1 MQGITIGQYI
11 PGDSII
17 HKADPRLKII
27 MTFLTMI
34 LLLIIDSF
42 YPLLL
47 SAVFVVTAYLVSGIS
62 LRYAIKGLKPV
73 IYIVIFTMILNIFF
87 ATGTPLFTLGFI
99 TVTKEGLVT
108 SALVSARILLLISA
122 GSLMTYT
129 TTPLVFT
136 VGIEKLM
143 YPLKYLKVPIAEI
156 AMMISIALRF
166 IPTLMEE
173 TEKIIKAQAARGADI
188 GTGNIIARTR
198 SFIPV
203 LVPLFISSFKRA
215 DDLAT
220 AMDARCYN
228 GSEGRT
234 SISELKYGKI
244 DLAIFMVYI
253 LFVAAALVLQYVL

>member
-173 TEKIIKAQAARGADI
+173 T
-188 GTGNIIARTR
+188 
-198 SFIPV
+198 
-203 LVPLFISSFKRA
+203 
-215 DDLAT
+215 
-220 AMDARCYN
+220 
-228 GSEGRT
+228 
-234 SISELKYGKI
+234 
-244 DLAIFMVYI
+244 
-253 LFVAAALVLQYVL
+253 